1 MNSSKTV
8 DSSSEK
14 IIKMKFIATTLSVL
28 IAIAVAGPISISD
41 NNIGEIVTVGIN
53 ANAVLTSEI
62 NQNILSVIAAIMN
75 QQAIGAPSKLEN
87 KTDDPVELL
96 QEKPTDFNI
105 PPKLIEKGKN
115 IKLAKGQQLKIKT
128 TYETQ
133 IR

>member
-14 IIKMKFIATTLSVL
+14 IIKMKFIATTAL
-28 IAIAVAGPISISD
+28 IAIAAAGPISISD
-41 NNIGEIVTVGIN
+41 NNIGDIVTVGIN

-105 PPKLIEKGKN
+105 PPKLIEKVKN
-115 IKLAKGQQLKIKT
+115 ILTKIKN
-128 TYETQ
+128 
-133 IR
+133 